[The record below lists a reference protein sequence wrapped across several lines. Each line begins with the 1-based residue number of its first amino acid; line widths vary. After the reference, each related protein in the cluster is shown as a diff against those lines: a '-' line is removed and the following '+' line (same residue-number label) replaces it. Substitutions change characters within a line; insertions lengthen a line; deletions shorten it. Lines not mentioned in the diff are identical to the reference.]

1 MTSGFL
7 QLESTIEYLPDDVQ
21 HVLDDCLLICGI
33 ILQNLDW

>member
-7 QLESTIEYLPDDVQ
+7 QLESTIEFLPDDVQ
-21 HVLDDCLLICGI
+21 HVLDDCLHICGI